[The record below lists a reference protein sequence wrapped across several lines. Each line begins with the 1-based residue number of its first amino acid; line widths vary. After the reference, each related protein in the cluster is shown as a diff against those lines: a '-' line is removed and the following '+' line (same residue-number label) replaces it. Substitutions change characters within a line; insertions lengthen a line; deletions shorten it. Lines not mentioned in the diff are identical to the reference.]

1 VGFSIKR
8 AIRGVT
14 KGVLGNPIISGS
26 VGAILGVPPQIS
38 SAITGF
44 YRAGRSPTG
53 GMSYAGGGQ
62 SQVGAYVPALQSG
75 MMTDTGEVVGAG
87 GMVQTGGLVK
97 ITQLLASAVFKLAE
111 RLGIPLAATTASV
124 SRVGGRVWTS
134 ITAFAARNPGLNVL
148 TLLLGLG
155 LTAEEAAHFLAWGA
169 TKKRRRRG
177 RGISAANL
185 RITRRTIR
193 KVVRISHDL
202 RALAHVAGS
211 TRRFSRGTQLI
222 RQG

>member
-1 VGFSIKR
+1 MGFSIKR

-26 VGAILGVPPQIS
+26 VGAILGVPPSIS
-38 SAITGF
+38 TAITGI
-44 YRAGRSPTG
+44 YRAGRTPSPGYSG
-53 GMSYAGGGQ
+53 GMPTP
-62 SQVGAYVPALQSG
+62 VGAYVPALQTGSG
-75 MMTDTGEVVGAG
+75 TLMSDSGE
-87 GMVQTGGLVK
+87 MVQTGGMVK

-124 SRVGGRVWTS
+124 SRVGGRVWAS

-202 RALAHVAGS
+202 RQLAHFSSSG
-211 TRRFSRGTQLI
+211 RRPIGARTTLV

>member
-8 AIRGVT
+8 AIRGVS

-26 VGAILGVPPQIS
+26 VGAILGVPPAIS

-44 YRAGRSPTG
+44 YRAGRTQPSPTGYSAVGSFVPALQGGLMTDSGVAVEGGMMPTG
-53 GMSYAGGGQ
+53 GM
-62 SQVGAYVPALQSG
+62 
-75 MMTDTGEVVGAG
+75 
-87 GMVQTGGLVK
+87 VK

-124 SRVGGRVWTS
+124 SRVGGRVWAS

-169 TKKRRRRG
+169 TKRRRRRA
-177 RGISAANL
+177 RGISGRDL
-185 RITRRTIR
+185 RTTRRTIR
-193 KVVRISHDL
+193 RVVRISQDL
-202 RALAHVAGS
+202 RALAAAAPRARDRALPPHRHAIV
-211 TRRFSRGTQLI
+211 SR
-222 RQG
+222 

>member
-26 VGAILGVPPQIS
+26 VGAILGVPPSIS
-38 SAITGF
+38 TAITGF
-44 YRAGRSPTG
+44 YRAGRTSAGVGSPTG
-53 GMSYAGGGQ
+53 YAA
-62 SQVGAYVPALQSG
+62 VGSYVPALQG
-75 MMTDTGEVVGAG
+75 QPMTDSGE
-87 GMVQTGGLVK
+87 MVQTGALGGAVK
-97 ITQLLASAVFKLAE
+97 ITQVLASAVFKLAE

-124 SRVGGRVWTS
+124 SRVGGRVWAS

-155 LTAEEAAHFLAWGA
+155 LTAEEAAHFIAWGA
-169 TKKRRRRG
+169 SKKRRRRA
-177 RGISAANL
+177 RGISAAAL
-185 RITRRTIR
+185 RTTRRTIR

-202 RALAHVAGS
+202 RLLAHYSGAP
-211 TRRFSRGTQLI
+211 RRLGARGAQFV

>member
-1 VGFSIKR
+1 
-8 AIRGVT
+8 
-14 KGVLGNPIISGS
+14 VLGNPIISGS
-26 VGAILGVPPQIS
+26 VGAILGVPPSIS
-38 SAITGF
+38 TAITGF
-44 YRAGRSPTG
+44 YRAGRTPSGATGPTG
-53 GMSYAGGGQ
+53 YS
-62 SQVGAYVPALQSG
+62 SVGAFVPALQG
-75 MMTDTGEVVGAG
+75 GLMTDSGVDVGG
-87 GMVQTGGLVK
+87 GMIQTGGMIK

-124 SRVGGRVWTS
+124 SRVGSRVWGS

-202 RALAHVAGS
+202 RQLAHVS
-211 TRRFSRGTQLI
+211 SSPRRFGRSATLI

>member
-1 VGFSIKR
+1 
-8 AIRGVT
+8 
-14 KGVLGNPIISGS
+14 VLGNPIISGS
-26 VGAILGVPPQIS
+26 VGAILGVPPSIS
-38 SAITGF
+38 TAITGF
-44 YRAGRSPTG
+44 YRAGRTPTG

-62 SQVGAYVPALQSG
+62 TQVGAFVPALQG
-75 MMTDTGEVVGAG
+75 GGVMTDTGADVG
-87 GMVQTGGLVK
+87 GMVQTGGLPIK
-97 ITQLLASAVFKLAE
+97 ITELLISSVYKLAG

-124 SRVGGRVWTS
+124 TRVGGRIWAS

-202 RALAHVAGS
+202 RALAHVSSVGRRI
-211 TRRFSRGTQLI
+211 TRGPQLI

>member
-26 VGAILGVPPQIS
+26 VGAILGVPPSIS
-38 SAITGF
+38 TAITGF
-44 YRAGRSPTG
+44 YRAGRTPQGASGPTG
-53 GMSYAGGGQ
+53 YSP
-62 SQVGAYVPALQSG
+62 VGSFVPALQGGLMTDSGVDVGGG
-75 MMTDTGEVVGAG
+75 MM
-87 GMVQTGGLVK
+87 QTGGMVK

-124 SRVGGRVWTS
+124 SRVGGRVWAS

-202 RALAHVAGS
+202 RQLAHVSGT

>member
-1 VGFSIKR
+1 VGFSLKR

-26 VGAILGVPPQIS
+26 VGAILGVPPSIS
-38 SAITGF
+38 TAITGF
-44 YRAGRSPTG
+44 YRAGRTQAGVGSPTG
-53 GMSYAGGGQ
+53 YSA
-62 SQVGAYVPALQSG
+62 VGSYVPALQG
-75 MMTDTGEVVGAG
+75 QPMTDSGE
-87 GMVQTGGLVK
+87 MVQTGGLVK

-124 SRVGGRVWTS
+124 SRVGGRVWAS

-202 RALAHVAGS
+202 RQLAHFTGYG
-211 TRRFSRGTQLI
+211 RRPGGARTTLV

>member
-1 VGFSIKR
+1 
-8 AIRGVT
+8 
-14 KGVLGNPIISGS
+14 VLGNPIISGS
-26 VGAILGVPPQIS
+26 VGAILGVPPSIS
-38 SAITGF
+38 TAITGF
-44 YRAGRSPTG
+44 YRMGRTQPSPTG
-53 GMSYAGGGQ
+53 YSA
-62 SQVGAYVPALQSG
+62 VGSFVPALQG
-75 MMTDTGEVVGAG
+75 QQLMTDTGVDVGGGG
-87 GMVQTGGLVK
+87 GMIQTGGLTK
-97 ITQLLASAVFKLAE
+97 ITQLLATAVFKLAE

-124 SRVGGRVWTS
+124 SRVGGRVWAS

-202 RALAHVAGS
+202 RALAHVAGT

>member
-14 KGVLGNPIISGS
+14 KGVLGNPVISGS
-26 VGAILGVPPQIS
+26 VGAILGVPPSIS
-38 SAITGF
+38 TAITGF
-44 YRAGRSPTG
+44 YRAGRTSGTG
-53 GMSYAGGGQ
+53 SVGPSYLNT
-62 SQVGAYVPALQSG
+62 SVGAFVPALQSG
-75 MMTDTGEVVGAG
+75 GMMTDSGE
-87 GMVQTGGLVK
+87 MVQTGGLVK
-97 ITQLLASAVFKLAE
+97 ITELLASAVFKLAE

-124 SRVGGRVWTS
+124 SRVGGRVWAS

-169 TKKRRRRG
+169 TKKRRRRT
-177 RGISAANL
+177 RGISAAAL
-185 RITRRTIR
+185 RTTRRTIR

-202 RALAHVAGS
+202 RLLSHYSSAP
-211 TRRFSRGTQLI
+211 RRLGARGAQFV